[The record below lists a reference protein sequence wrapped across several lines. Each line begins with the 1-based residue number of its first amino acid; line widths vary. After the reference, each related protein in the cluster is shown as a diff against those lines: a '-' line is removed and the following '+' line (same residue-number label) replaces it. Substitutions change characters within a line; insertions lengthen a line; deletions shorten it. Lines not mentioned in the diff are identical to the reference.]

1 MFVYNIYN
9 RFRTLRNAAEATLAQ
24 MRVALRKRL
33 DMMAQLVKEN
43 YLLLHKGGET
53 VFLNPHK
60 NIDTR
65 IH

>member
-1 MFVYNIYN
+1 M
-9 RFRTLRNAAEATLAQ
+9 RNAAEATLAQ